1 MFGKQIIF
9 RWHHPLAQSNSIDFR
24 SLLFVS
30 SKSTEW
36 RNHDVQA
43 VLWGFFALL
52 EQKPVIF
59 IELPWRGKNTVY
71 FIYFFCIFFIVS
83 SFTPLS
89 ADDNVNNNV
98 DNKTT
103 GKNEIWKNVC
113 LLCLENGADRLNKI
127 ETISMR

>member
-1 MFGKQIIF
+1 MCKRFYE
-9 RWHHPLAQSNSIDFR
+9 
-24 SLLFVS
+24 V
-30 SKSTEW
+30 
-36 RNHDVQA
+36 
-43 VLWGFFALL
+43 FFTLL

-59 IELPWRGKNTVY
+59 IELPWRGKKHGIFY
-71 FIYFFCIFFIVS
+71 LFFCIFFIVS

-127 ETISMR
+127 ETISKR